1 MIEKIKLYFQ
11 GVNAESKKISWPSR
25 KQVKNH
31 TLIVI
36 VAIIISMIFFG
47 LVDLGLTKVLEFFII
62 KG

>member
-1 MIEKIKLYFQ
+1 MIDKIKLYFQ
-11 GVNAESKKISWPSR
+11 GVSSESKKISWPSR

-36 VAIIISMIFFG
+36 AAIIVSMIFFG
-47 LVDLGLTKVLEFFII
+47 LVDLGLTKLLELFII